1 MNYDSSI
8 RSQIIM
14 MVILVYF
21 TGNTGMSF
29 QIWFSLKLSILN
41 KKKELVY
48 TDFRFRSI
56 ADIATLIT
64 DKVNE
69 IYSRVGCPEI
79 CGAYFNYKKSHIL

>member
-1 MNYDSSI
+1 MNSI

-21 TGNTGMSF
+21 TGNTGMS
-29 QIWFSLKLSILN
+29 LLN

-48 TDFRFRSI
+48 TEFQFKSI

-64 DKVNE
+64 DKIKWDIE
-69 IYSRVGCPEI
+69 
-79 CGAYFNYKKSHIL
+79 

>member
-1 MNYDSSI
+1 
-8 RSQIIM
+8 M

-21 TGNTGMSF
+21 TGNTGM
-29 QIWFSLKLSILN
+29 SLKLSILN

-69 IYSRVGCPEI
+69 I
-79 CGAYFNYKKSHIL
+79 

>member
-1 MNYDSSI
+1 MNYDSTI

-21 TGNTGMSF
+21 MGNTGM
-29 QIWFSLKLSILN
+29 SLKLSILN

-64 DKVNE
+64 DKV
-69 IYSRVGCPEI
+69 
-79 CGAYFNYKKSHIL
+79 K

>member
-1 MNYDSSI
+1 MG
-8 RSQIIM
+8 RSDWEG
-14 MVILVYF
+14 LDF
-21 TGNTGMSF
+21 FGDKSWTTGNTGMSF

-64 DKVNE
+64 DKVKWDIE
-69 IYSRVGCPEI
+69 
-79 CGAYFNYKKSHIL
+79 